1 MQQIIR
7 FIICSLVIF
16 FGFVLFDFNEKL
28 TLFTLIFCALVLGF
42 GLNMFWDLYRRIQK
56 GITN

>member
-7 FIICSLVIF
+7 LIICSLIVF

-28 TLFTLIFCALVLGF
+28 TLFTMIFSALVLGV
-42 GLNMFWDLYRRIQK
+42 GLNMFWDLYRRIRK
-56 GITN
+56 GITS